1 MDHLAQFISLISCAI
16 IVWRIEP
23 AINGMRKS
31 SSDLVRLA
39 FLMIGGAALSAIVYI
54 SLGEVPPWPSA
65 IGAMGTATLLLCERR
80 IRYLA
85 RHPKEVSNDRTVT
98 QP

>member
-1 MDHLAQFISLISCAI
+1 MNFLAQLIAAISCVI
-16 IVWRIEP
+16 IIWRIEP
-23 AINGMRKS
+23 AINHMRGS

-39 FLMIGGAALSAIVYI
+39 FLMIGGAALGGIVYI
-54 SLGEVPPWPSA
+54 ALGDVPPWPSV
-65 IGAMGTATLLLCERR
+65 IGAAGTAVLLLCERR

-85 RHPKEVSNDRTVT
+85 RHPKEVSNDRTIA